1 MIDTYSVQASCI
13 NPDRKIEV
21 YRNLHKDCWS
31 VRQKGIVRFHC
42 NLIKMHICEFIV
54 QPAGRAK
61 VLREK
66 KKNVHA
72 FIRGYLW
79 EDKHHDTLAKL
90 DQKNCFIWDD
100 IHYNPYKADTFVDF
114 AGEPVYSASFAD
126 LSIKDKKT
134 PVLALLE

>member
-1 MIDTYSVQASCI
+1 
-13 NPDRKIEV
+13 
-21 YRNLHKDCWS
+21 
-31 VRQKGIVRFHC
+31 
-42 NLIKMHICEFIV
+42 MHICEFIV